1 MYKSEHPPLVS
12 DLNLVHCSLHLANI
26 YIFLIYSLA
35 WVLGESIFLESGI
48 FFGLPPPPC
57 FWLYKGKERGS
68 IIFIRPL
75 IPASSW
81 EIFFFLSKKL
91 LFEMFQEDQED
102 RHLRMTIFF
111 VASISLCNAR
121 IRFTAKYPRFYSQ
134 NPHHLTGWEWRDKS
148 WMSLWRGD
156 DAILESCSCG
166 WIVSSSQTLW
176 VTREALQV
184 YCKVALPKGL
194 LSI

>member
-1 MYKSEHPPLVS
+1 MAWGLHVVRYEHHSHPADAPPPAPPS
-12 DLNLVHCSLHLANI
+12 PRTP
-26 YIFLIYSLA
+26 
-35 WVLGESIFLESGI
+35 
-48 FFGLPPPPC
+48 PPPPC

-81 EIFFFLSKKL
+81 EIFFFWVKSCFLKCFKKIKKIDTFRW
-91 LFEMFQEDQED
+91 LF
-102 RHLRMTIFF
+102 
-111 VASISLCNAR
+111 
-121 IRFTAKYPRFYSQ
+121 
-134 NPHHLTGWEWRDKS
+134 
-148 WMSLWRGD
+148 SLWHPFPLVMLELDLLQNSQGS
-156 DAILESCSCG
+156 ILRIHIIRLVGNEETIHECLSGGEMMSSWNHGSCG